1 MALTLR
7 LTVVAA
13 ALFAGAAPLLPDRPV
28 ERPPLAPWPVRY
40 EGRVLQPL
48 PAGPGDALLA
58 RDFPGHVA
66 RFRDGRRQIV
76 LRQVAR
82 ATRLLHPPRDCF
94 AALGYAID
102 PLPMRAVPGGH
113 ASCFRASRDGR
124 SLTVCDH
131 IRARDGRVHAD
142 VAGWYWPALTGQSP
156 GPWLAVMTVEQ
167 GG

>member
-1 MALTLR
+1 MALIPR
-7 LTVVAA
+7 LAVIAA
-13 ALFAGAAPLLPDRPV
+13 AAFAATAPLLPARPV
-28 ERPPLAPWPVRY
+28 DRPPLAPWPAVY
-40 EGRVLQPL
+40 EGRQLHPL

-66 RFRDGRRQIV
+66 RFSDGRRQIV

-102 PLPMRAVPGGH
+102 PLPMRSVPGGH
-113 ASCFRASRDGR
+113 ASCFRATRDGR
-124 SLTVCDH
+124 GLTVCDH
-131 IRARDGRVHAD
+131 IRARDGTVHAD
-142 VAGWYWPALTGQSP
+142 VPGWYWPALTGQSP